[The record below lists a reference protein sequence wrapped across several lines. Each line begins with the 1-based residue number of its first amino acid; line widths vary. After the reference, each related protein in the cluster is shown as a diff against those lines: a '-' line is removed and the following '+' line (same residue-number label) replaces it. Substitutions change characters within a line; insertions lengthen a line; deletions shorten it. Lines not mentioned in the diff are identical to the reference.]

1 MFKAV
6 DEKGFFLSFLQE
18 KCEIQPDKA
27 SNKMI
32 NFEINKLE
40 NHIDS
45 KFGSSLMADSLLW

>member
-45 KFGSSLMADSLLW
+45 KFGSSLMADSLL